1 METQYAIVG
10 GGVLGISIAWGLQ
23 RLGQQV
29 VLLDEGDAA
38 TRASRGNFGL
48 IWVQGKGDG
57 LPAYTHWTRRSAAL
71 WPAFAKEL
79 EDATGLD
86 LELSQPGG
94 VDFCLNEQEVTE
106 GVARLER
113 IKQSVGDDY
122 PFEYLPYASLR
133 KMIPEIGSSVL
144 GATYCPEDGHVNPL
158 YLLRALYADFQARG
172 GLIING
178 CSVNTIV
185 KSTNGF
191 QIDGPT
197 HINAEKVVLTAGL
210 GNRKLG
216 RLVGLDVPVTPNRG
230 QLLICERVAPFIKYP
245 SVQIRQVGEG
255 SIQIGDS
262 NENVGFNDQTTV
274 DITASIANRASKI
287 YPILSRLRVIRTW
300 AALRVMT
307 PDGYPIYQQSS
318 THPGAYIVTCHSGIT
333 LAAIHANVLA
343 KWIAGDVMP
352 EPVESFHGQR
362 FSI

>member
-1 METQYAIVG
+1 METQFAIIG
-10 GGVLGISIAWGLQ
+10 GGVLGISMAWGLQ
-23 RLGQQV
+23 RIGHQV
-29 VLLDEGDAA
+29 VLIDEGDTA

-71 WPAFAKEL
+71 WPTFAAEL

-86 LELSQPGG
+86 LELSQVGG
-94 VDFCLNEQEVTE
+94 VDFCLSSEEAAD

-113 IKQSVGDDY
+113 IKQSLGGNY
-122 PFEYLPYASLR
+122 PFEYLEHASLR

-158 YLLRALYADFQARG
+158 YLLRALYANFQARG
-172 GLIING
+172 GTIING
-178 CSVNTIV
+178 NSVTEILKN
-185 KSTNGF
+185 TNGF
-191 QIDGPT
+191 QIKGPRN
-197 HINAEKVVLTAGL
+197 IQAEKVVLAAGL

-216 RLVGLDVPVTPNRG
+216 HFVGLNVPVAPNRG

-262 NENVGFNDQTTV
+262 NENVGFNDNTSADV
-274 DITASIANRASKI
+274 TARIANRAAKI
-287 YPILSRLRVIRTW
+287 YPILSQLRVIRTW

-333 LAAIHANVLA
+333 LAAVHALVLA
-343 KWIAGDVMP
+343 PSIANDVMP
-352 EPVESFHGQR
+352 EHVGSFNGQR
-362 FSI
+362 FSV